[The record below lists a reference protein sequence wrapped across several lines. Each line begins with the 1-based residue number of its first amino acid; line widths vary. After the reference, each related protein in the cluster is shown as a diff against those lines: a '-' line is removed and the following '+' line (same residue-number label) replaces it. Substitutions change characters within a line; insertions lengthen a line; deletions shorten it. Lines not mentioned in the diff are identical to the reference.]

1 MSGRFGWPSQGG
13 EERHSRQR
21 TAGAKARRLE
31 KLPLRVKL
39 LVRCWQA
46 ELLRGPRSLYG
57 DRAGRSTAGL
67 GALGPPSL
75 LQAGQDSLPSGGYPE
90 L

>member
-1 MSGRFGWPSQGG
+1 M
-13 EERHSRQR
+13 
-21 TAGAKARRLE
+21 
-31 KLPLRVKL
+31 RVML
-39 LVRCWQA
+39 LVRGWQA

-57 DRAGRSTAGL
+57 DRVGRDTAGV
-67 GALGPPSL
+67 GDLGPPSL